1 MWVKPALILI
11 FGENREIKLTIYI
24 LNSELYRLLHP
35 PYFPPSPSILRNM
48 AIRLIPSKYSR
59 EKVYRC

>member
-1 MWVKPALILI
+1 MI
-11 FGENREIKLTIYI
+11 FGKNREIKLTIYI
-24 LNSELYRLLHP
+24 LNSELYRFFHP

-48 AIRLIPSKYSR
+48 AIRLIPSKCSR